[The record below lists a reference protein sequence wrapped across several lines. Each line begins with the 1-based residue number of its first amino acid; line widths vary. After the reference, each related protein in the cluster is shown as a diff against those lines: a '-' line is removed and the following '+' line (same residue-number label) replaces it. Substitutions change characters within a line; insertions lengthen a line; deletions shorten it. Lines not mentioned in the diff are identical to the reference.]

1 MDVQS
6 LLEGK
11 TYRKSNPYYNSKT
24 KKLGAPQFIPTT
36 ESAYNPLNN
45 VVSAAIATPLNQEI
59 DTSQYTPEQLGR
71 YGITPT
77 NVTDSMANELAD
89 AQSNWSKAFNAL
101 AQTVVSEVGLGTVK
115 SFSDMADVIV
125 GGIFESD
132 NDYTNPVSQTLQEW
146 QDAFNNKVAPVYT
159 RPGVDISNGGLADV
173 GWWLSNVPSIM
184 SSLTLLIPGT
194 AATKT
199 MSWSAKGVKLS
210 KGTRNAM
217 RAIGNANKHL
227 NWINDSENI
236 ARVNA
241 GLEMFTNAATMR
253 AIENYQEARGTYT
266 DVYAEASNTFAKMSD
281 VEYDNYIQRH
291 PELLNDDGTV
301 PDKDTAAKRLSSQSA
316 TKTFVGDLGNVVFD
330 VIQLY
335 ALKDIGKNLGFVKPN
350 KSRVAKEA
358 HTRSMKNL
366 NANTEEAVENNLKT
380 NNSKYW
386 DYIKGHAK
394 DWGKD
399 LALESTEGIEEAV
412 NYIAQQEGIN
422 YGKVLLEN
430 EKPSTFDSRFKDY
443 MKNPQLYESAFW
455 GWLGGIVFEVG
466 GSAIEK
472 AKLAHTAKKINEDR
486 AKNAKTEEERQAI
499 LADNKWLTYLETT
512 EDQAAIAAIEERNNK
527 AKQLKDNIV
536 EINNGVNIFGKP
548 DEKTGIKPKFEGTSE
563 DIELAKE
570 MAKAKLIQNY
580 RASLALDAAT
590 SGTYDM
596 LREYVQNESFKKYM
610 VDNKIVSADKVDEF
624 VAETLST
631 MDSAV
636 NTFRQQLTHVREQA
650 NYLNGKKGA
659 RPIPLDYVNLI
670 AKENTDHLMNIED
683 LNSRI
688 KVAELEAIE
697 AANAMTGSNSEENKI
712 KLQEARKLIEISRYA
727 QRYSMNEA
735 YRKRLE
741 EDTTISPMQKQII
754 IADLKRRNEAILNKL
769 IGRDNN
775 IGNLLFALRF
785 SDRTQ
790 IVGKGYKFSDSFA
803 EKTDEQLM
811 EDYENLVESN
821 IFTGSGKTVEE
832 IVALAD
838 DIKNR
843 YTKATGGSDGL
854 INSSKK
860 LFDLYHDI
868 GDLQTEI
875 ANEESLIATTAN
887 QIANR
892 VDFYNN
898 QNNKAREKLIEAS
911 SDVITKLYQKYKDN
925 FNKVEEIIDL
935 AYQGRKSDAE
945 KLANARLTTEEA
957 KDLMKAIDIFNFSSE
972 ANDYIYKFIAGM
984 INGFR
989 NIDRKVS
996 VGSGRTSPEP
1006 APVASPAPSVSP
1018 SPEVESAETTGLSD
1032 NNKATKQSIDNYAIW
1047 ANEHVTF
1054 DTDTHTYFIDGK
1066 PVDYSATQYAEE
1078 IFGRD
1083 EIEGD
1088 YSHSSAI
1095 GNTMD
1100 AIYRDFFIYGDE
1112 VLNRNYPNLNKER
1125 KEKILEDLHR
1135 LRDYLDNRFGK
1146 GKYQVITDEIRLATV
1161 INTPDGNKT
1170 MAGTMDMLVIDNNGD
1185 GHIFDFKAKNHPI
1198 TATIN
1203 GRERNDRRNYTA
1215 QQNIYGTMLE
1225 TVVPFLKG
1233 RIKSLQLVWMDT
1245 FYPKITE
1252 VEYKTSKSGQVT
1264 ISDGSVKDVPI
1275 QDYAGFGTPRL
1286 KDDVS
1291 DSIVPLIQTNQ
1302 INELTIPEMESA
1314 ENNEKLE
1321 RTKNFNVTI
1330 NADGSITINEI
1341 NENSGVQGYVHD
1353 DGTVELQFDKLDK
1366 TEVINYANSN
1376 LFNNPGIDLINE
1388 DWTVVDNPII
1398 ENVNGEW
1405 LVVDRGNINYSS
1417 IENMSDDSL
1426 INYYNYLLHTN
1437 NEDIMNDPN
1446 NAYENEDDIHEEL
1459 SNVQEELTKRGF
1471 TFDDD
1476 GEISTNSST
1485 GRQEQDL
1492 EPPTPPVVVAP
1503 TIQEII
1509 MNPDNAAEVNVAI
1522 AGINAAVNHYGKE
1535 FDKEKVKGKILAQIP
1550 GVFDKVIVEQVLDF
1564 YLEDLALLGD
1574 IANNAA
1580 TEVEAQAARV
1590 VATARF
1596 VDITEKEHD
1605 FSKDTL
1611 FVKSFDDFVDAY
1623 SETLLSPTI
1632 DGKKVIKV
1640 GDLMDFCEKV
1650 AKPVF
1655 NTDANSVFNVIK
1667 GYLDKN
1673 EDKYFIL
1680 DKDDLARNFYTTSSK
1695 KDRTNVDDNL
1705 SFRIDMSSAWKNS
1718 YSTEAARKLKAGDKL
1733 TAEVKK
1739 TQETDDEGNIYE
1751 KPQKVIN
1758 IKNVNGQIVGS
1769 LGVPEYLSDTQNGL
1783 IFVNG
1788 WSQQLIPNGNTVD
1801 SWLKDL
1807 FRDIFTIDNAKTGYN
1822 QDCQTIRNT
1831 LIKYQAKQIS
1841 YKDAVA
1847 TFLNTQLVQN
1857 LIDESIKEK
1866 RNAIK
1871 NHKQFTNKLFI
1882 SGTNKDANGKLWFD
1896 NRIVDKNGKKIED
1909 STINKMFD
1917 TLFGVWN
1924 YTQEDVYAT
1933 KEEREQAILKDLD
1946 TWFIKLYNN
1955 YMFARGIYETQLIT
1969 STDTSTEL
1977 EVSYTNDGELIT
1989 NTSSE
1994 DLDKQYNNFG
2004 SVNES
2009 IVPNSEIH
2017 LAIADPMNYGS
2028 ILMSG
2033 HEPISL
2039 QHITPGSTFIMI
2051 KGANGYVPV
2060 KAVGVQLNDGNFEK
2074 NDGTRM
2080 LAAIERY
2087 MRHAINEY
2095 CHHPSRNQGI
2105 AKLNRWLL
2113 EVFGNFD
2120 TNSIGILQG
2129 NRGLVKVRT
2138 NVIDSAGYTN
2148 TYVTFTNNKGEVRY
2162 LTLKT
2167 AGKHGVSVGFKLTD
2181 DANNII
2187 AQSKKVLQR
2196 SLDNEDSAALLN
2208 IFKDLFANNS
2218 RIQISKTGILSDNT
2232 DNNVSEGGFFKKENG
2247 KFVIDIPGTTIGA
2260 PFHAEYDSYQ
2270 DFLISNNLIR
2280 VNTKV
2285 VNGSNFRAKAIDNQR
2300 NNKVVHVRPTNEKFK
2315 EKLNQLNPMVE
2326 QEVEP
2331 FDEIRLSPTSSETEA
2346 KIFTDL
2352 FNQRHDHVGMSI
2364 VRHLIPDEYFS
2375 DPDFRDLIEELLPR
2389 DIIYD
2394 PNYNDVE
2401 RDDKGNISFTG
2412 FLAETAARN
2421 KARYSRK
2428 RLPYMKDGEVN
2439 YHEGVLHHN
2448 RVVVGD
2454 WFISLLSGNQNEKKE
2469 AVAKMIHEQLHIIIN
2484 NNDNATRKELVDAI
2498 RGIYDEFITA
2508 FNDRY
2513 DANNPYHTYIKQWV
2527 NQYSK
2532 KVYDL
2537 TEEQQLYRLEE
2548 FIVESVT
2555 SDKFIKFLNE
2565 TDTTNVGET
2574 KKSLFDKIIDFILK
2588 YIIFRGQN
2596 VNFEVADDKLLR
2608 KELNILA
2615 EVMNKDATETPA
2627 SPPVEE
2633 NVASQQQTNS
2643 TEEPASTPAPEQS
2656 SNKPIRKRQR
2666 GVTKFT
2672 DQGSNIDDNL
2682 VDNSAKAAFADTVFL
2697 PTDNND
2703 GTTLVN
2709 NGNDGAYISS
2719 AKQFGDKLSVSEQ
2732 IKFNALLGRG
2742 TLNYRCK

>member
-1 MDVQS
+1 MNIQA
-6 LLEGK
+6 LLNGE
-11 TYRKSNPYYNSKT
+11 TYNKPNPLYNSKT
-24 KKLGAPQFIPTT
+24 KKLGAPKFIPTT
-36 ESAYNPLNN
+36 ESQYSPAFNIVNSITKDPINE
-45 VVSAAIATPLNQEI
+45 SI
-59 DTSQYTPEQLGR
+59 DTGGYTLEQLGN
-71 YGITPT
+71 YDITPT
-77 NVTDSMANELAD
+77 NVAGTDYQKELSES
-89 AQSNWSKAFNAL
+89 QSNWSKAFNAL
-101 AQTVVSEVGLGTVK
+101 AQTVVSEVGIGTVK
-115 SFSDMADVIV
+115 AFSDMADALIAP
-125 GGIFESD
+125 IFESD
-132 NDYTNPVSQTLQEW
+132 NDYTNPVSQTLQNW

-159 RPGVDISNGGLADV
+159 KPGVDISNGGLADL
-173 GWWLSNVPSIM
+173 GWWLSNMPSIM

-194 AATKT
+194 AAAKT
-199 MSWSAKGVKLS
+199 MSWLAKASKLG

-236 ARVNA
+236 ARGNA
-241 GLEMFTNAATMR
+241 GLEMFTNAAAMR

-266 DVYAEASNTFAKMSD
+266 DVYSEANNTFAKMSD
-281 VEYDNYIQRH
+281 ADYNNYIQKH
-291 PELLNDDGTV
+291 PQLLNDDGTV
-301 PDKDTAAKRLSSQSA
+301 PDKDTAAKRIASQSA
-316 TKTFVGDLGNVVFD
+316 DKTFVGDLGNVVFD

-366 NANTEEAVENNLKT
+366 NATTEEAVENNLKT

-386 DYIKGHAK
+386 NYIKGHAK

-455 GWLGGIVFEVG
+455 GWLGGIVFEGG

-548 DEKTGIKPKFEGTSE
+548 DEKTGLKPKFEGTSE

-650 NYLNGKKGA
+650 NYLNSKKGA

-697 AANAMTGSNSEENKI
+697 AANAMTGSSSEENKI

-735 YRKRLE
+735 YRKKLE
-741 EDTTISPMQKQII
+741 EDTTMSPMQKQII

-769 IGRDNN
+769 IGQDNN
-775 IGNLLFALRF
+775 ISNLLFALRF

-811 EDYENLVESN
+811 EDYESLVGSN

-832 IVALAD
+832 MVALAD

-843 YTKATGGSDGL
+843 YAKVTGGSDGL

-875 ANEESLIATTAN
+875 ANEESLIATTVN

-898 QNNKAREKLIEAS
+898 QNNKARAKLIEAS

-935 AYQGRKSDAE
+935 AYKGRKSDAE
-945 KLANARLTTEEA
+945 KLANARLTSEEA

-984 INGFR
+984 INGFK

-996 VGSGRTSPEP
+996 VGSGRTSSEP
-1006 APVASPAPSVSP
+1006 APATSPETSASP
-1018 SPEVESAETTGLSD
+1018 SPESKSEETTGLSD
-1032 NNKATKQSIDNYAIW
+1032 KNKATKQAIDDYATW

-1078 IFGRD
+1078 VFGRD

-1100 AIYRDFFIYGDE
+1100 AMYRDFFIYGDE

-1161 INTPDGNKT
+1161 INTPEGKKT
-1170 MAGTMDMLVIDNNGD
+1170 MAGTMDMLVIDDNGD
-1185 GHIFDFKAKNHPI
+1185 AHIFDFKAKNHPI

-1215 QQNIYGTMLE
+1215 QQNIYDVMLE
-1225 TVVPFLKG
+1225 TVVPSLKG
-1233 RIKSLQLVWMDT
+1233 RVKSLQLVWMDT

-1275 QDYAGFGTPRL
+1275 QDYAGFGTPKL

-1291 DSIVPLIQTNQ
+1291 DSIIPLAQTNQ
-1302 INELTIPEMESA
+1302 INELTIPAMESA
-1314 ENNEKLE
+1314 EDNEELE
-1321 RTKNFNVTI
+1321 NTKNFNVTI

-1341 NENSGVQGYVHD
+1341 NENNGVQGYVHD
-1353 DGTVELQFDKLDK
+1353 DGTVELQFDELDK

-1388 DWTVVDNPII
+1388 DWAVVDNPII

-1405 LVVDRGNINYSS
+1405 LVVDRGNINYNSV
-1417 IENMSDDSL
+1417 ENMSDDSL
-1426 INYYNYLLHTN
+1426 INYYNYLLHTSS
-1437 NEDIMNDPN
+1437 EDIMNNPDN
-1446 NAYENEDDIHEEL
+1446 GYSSEDEVYEEFDKVQTEL
-1459 SNVQEELTKRGF
+1459 EKRGF
-1471 TFDDD
+1471 VFDEY

-1485 GRQEQDL
+1485 GGQEQDL
-1492 EPPTPPVVVAP
+1492 EPPTPPVTVPP

-1509 MNPDNAAEVNVAI
+1509 MNPDNAAEVNVVI
-1522 AGINAAVNHYGKE
+1522 SGINAAVKHYGKD

-1550 GVFDKVIVEQVLDF
+1550 GNIFDKTIVEQVLDF
-1564 YLEDLALLGD
+1564 YLEDLSLLGD

-1596 VDITEKEHD
+1596 VDITEKDHD

-1611 FVKSFDDFVDAY
+1611 FVNSFNDFVDAY
-1623 SETLLSPTI
+1623 CATLLSPTI

-1655 NTDANSVFNVIK
+1655 NTDANSIFNVIK

-1695 KDRTNVDDNL
+1695 KDRTDVDDNL
-1705 SFRIDMSSAWKNS
+1705 SFRIDMSPAWKNS

-1733 TAEVKK
+1733 TAEVKT
-1739 TQETDDEGNIYE
+1739 TQGIDDEGNTYDKAE
-1751 KPQKVIN
+1751 KVIN

-1769 LGVPEYLSDTQNGL
+1769 LSVPEYLSGTQNGL

-1788 WSQQLIPNGNTVD
+1788 WSQQLIPNGNSIN

-1807 FRDIFTIDNAKTGYN
+1807 FRDIFTIDNTNTGYN
-1822 QDCQTIRNT
+1822 QDCQTIRNI

-1841 YKDAVA
+1841 YKDAVT

-1857 LIDESIKEK
+1857 LIKESITEK

-1896 NRIVDKNGKKIED
+1896 DKIVDKNNNKVD

-1933 KEEREQAILKDLD
+1933 KEEREQAILRDLD
-1946 TWFIKLYNN
+1946 NWFVKLYNN

-1969 STDTSTEL
+1969 SIDASTEL

-1989 NTSSE
+1989 NTNSE
-1994 DLDKQYNNFG
+1994 NLDEQYNNFS

-2009 IVPNSEIH
+2009 IALNSEIH

-2051 KGANGYVPV
+2051 KGTNGYVPV
-2060 KAVGVQLNDGNFEK
+2060 KAVGVQLNDSLKK
-2074 NDGTRM
+2074 NDGAKM
-2080 LAAIERY
+2080 LVAIRNY
-2087 MRHAINEY
+2087 MMIAVNDY
-2095 CHHPSRNQGI
+2095 CHKPSKNQGI

-2196 SLDNEDSAALLN
+2196 NLDNEDSDALLN
-2208 IFKDLFANNS
+2208 IFKDILFNNS
-2218 RIQISKTGILSDNT
+2218 RIQISKTGILSDNI
-2232 DNNVSEGGFFKKENG
+2232 DSNVSEGGFFRKENG
-2247 KFVIDIPGTTIGA
+2247 KFVIDIPGNEFYT

-2270 DFLISNNLIR
+2270 DFLVSNNLIK

-2326 QEVEP
+2326 QEAEH
-2331 FDEIRLSPTSSETEA
+2331 FDEIRLAPTSSETEA

-2401 RDDKGNISFTG
+2401 RDDKGNVSFTG

-2421 KARYSRK
+2421 KARYSRR
-2428 RLPYMKDGEVN
+2428 RLSYVKDGKVN

-2469 AVAKMIHEQLHIIIN
+2469 AIAKMIHEQLHIIIN
-2484 NNDNATRKELVDAI
+2484 NNDNATRKELVNAI

-2527 NQYSK
+2527 KQYSK
-2532 KVYDL
+2532 GIYDL
-2537 TEEQQLYRLEE
+2537 TEEQQMYRLEE

-2555 SDKFIKFLNE
+2555 NDKFIKFLNE
-2565 TDTTNVGET
+2565 TNTTNVGET

-2608 KELNILA
+2608 KELNVLA
-2615 EVMNKDATETPA
+2615 EVMNKDVTETPA

-2633 NVASQQQTNS
+2633 NSASQQQTTS
-2643 TEEPASTPAPEQS
+2643 TEEPASTPASEQP

-2666 GVTKFT
+2666 GVTRFT

-2732 IKFNALLGRG
+2732 IKFNALLKRG

>member
-1 MDVQS
+1 MVFDFDAGGHTT
-6 LLEGK
+6 LNPNYK
-11 TYRKSNPYYNSKT
+11 KSNGQPKYIEST
-24 KKLGAPQFIPTT
+24 SIAPDLQFGANTSNRGFD
-36 ESAYNPLNN
+36 
-45 VVSAAIATPLNQEI
+45 IARETLFNF
-59 DTSQYTPEQLGR
+59 DNFTPEQIEALHD
-71 YGITPT
+71 YGMTPSKIEGSFD
-77 NVTDSMANELAD
+77 NYRNQLAE
-89 AQSNWSKAFNAL
+89 AQSNWNKAFNSL
-101 AQTVVSEVGLGTVK
+101 AQTVVSEVGLGTIK
-115 SFSDMADVIV
+115 AFSDMADALIAP
-125 GGIFESD
+125 IFESD
-132 NDYTNPVSQTLQEW
+132 NDYTNPISAKLQEL
-146 QDAFNNKVAPVYT
+146 QDDFNNKVAPIYV
-159 RPGVDISNGGLADV
+159 GDDVNIANGGLADV
-173 GWWLSNVPSIM
+173 GWWMSNMPSIM

-194 AATKT
+194 AAAKA
-199 MSWSAKGVKLS
+199 MSWAAKASKLG
-210 KGTRNAM
+210 KGARNAM

-227 NWINDSENI
+227 NWINDSEHI
-236 ARVNA
+236 ARANA
-241 GLEMFTNAATMR
+241 GLEMFTNAAAMR

-266 DVYAEASNTFAKMSD
+266 DVYTEANNTFSKMSD
-281 VEYDNYIQRH
+281 IEYNNYIQRH
-291 PELLNDDGTV
+291 PELLNNDGTV

-316 TKTFVGDLGNVVFD
+316 TKTFVGDFGNVVFD

-366 NANTEEAVENNLKT
+366 NATTEEAVENNLKS

-422 YGKVLLEN
+422 YGKVLLEK
-430 EKPSTFDSRFKDY
+430 EKPSTFDSRFRDY

-455 GWLGGIVFEVG
+455 GWLGGIVFEGG

-472 AKLAHTAKKINEDR
+472 AKLAHTVKKINKDR
-486 AKNAKTEEERQAI
+486 AKNATTEEERQAI

-527 AKQLKDNIV
+527 AKQFKDNIV
-536 EINNGVNIFGKP
+536 EINNGINIFGKP
-548 DEKTGIKPKFEGTSE
+548 DEKTGLKPKFEGTSE

-624 VAETLST
+624 IAETLST

-636 NTFRQQLTHVREQA
+636 NTFRQQLTHVKEQV
-650 NYLNGKKGA
+650 NYLNSKKGA
-659 RPIPLDYVNLI
+659 RAIPLDYVNLI

-688 KVAELEAIE
+688 AVAEKEELENIKAITDKRAKNWFPEQKIRE
-697 AANAMTGSNSEENKI
+697 AKE
-712 KLQEARKLIEISRYA
+712 LIEISRYA

-735 YRKRLE
+735 YIKHIE
-741 EDTTISPMQKQII
+741 NDTTVSPMQKQIM

-769 IGRDNN
+769 VGQDNN

-790 IVGKGYKFSDSFA
+790 IIGKDYKFSDKFA

-811 EDYENLVESN
+811 EDYENLVGSN

-832 IVALAD
+832 IIALAD
-838 DIKNR
+838 NIKNR
-843 YTKATGGSDGL
+843 YAKVTGGTDGL

-875 ANEESLIATTAN
+875 VNEESLIATTAN

-898 QNNKAREKLIEAS
+898 QNNVARAKLIEAS
-911 SDVITKLYQKYKDN
+911 SDVITKLYQKYKDD

-935 AYQGRKSDAE
+935 AYQGRKTDAE
-945 KLANARLTTEEA
+945 KLANVRLTSEEA

-984 INGFR
+984 INGFK
-989 NIDRKVS
+989 NIDRKVN
-996 VGSGRTSPEP
+996 VGSGRTSLEP
-1006 APVASPAPSVSP
+1006 ASVASSETASVASSEPSASSSSEIEP
-1018 SPEVESAETTGLSD
+1018 AETIGLSD
-1032 NNKATKQSIDNYAIW
+1032 KNKATKQAIDDYSSW
-1047 ANEHVTF
+1047 ANERVTF
-1054 DTDTHTYFIDGK
+1054 DSETHTYFIDGK

-1078 IFGRD
+1078 VFGRE

-1100 AIYRDFFIYGDE
+1100 AMYRDFFIYGDE

-1161 INTPDGNKT
+1161 INTPDGQKT
-1170 MAGTMDMLVIDNNGD
+1170 MAGTMDMLIIDDNGD

-1203 GRERNDRRNYTA
+1203 GKERNDRRNYTA
-1215 QQNIYGTMLE
+1215 QQNIYAAMLE
-1225 TVVPFLKG
+1225 TTIPSLKG
-1233 RIKSLQLVWMDT
+1233 RIKSLQLIWMDT

-1264 ISDGSVKDVPI
+1264 VTDGAVKDMPI
-1275 QDYAGFGTPRL
+1275 QDYSGFGTPRL

-1291 DSIVPLIQTNQ
+1291 DSIIPLAQTNQ
-1302 INELTIPEMESA
+1302 INELTIPKMESA
-1314 ENNEKLE
+1314 ENNESLE

-1353 DGTVELQFDKLDK
+1353 DGTVELQFDELDK

-1388 DWTVVDNPII
+1388 DWAVVDNPII

-1405 LVVDRGNINYSS
+1405 LVVDRGNINYDS
-1417 IENMSDDSL
+1417 IENMSDDNL
-1426 INYYNYLLHTN
+1426 INHYNNLLHTSEN
-1437 NEDIMNDPN
+1437 NE
-1446 NAYENEDDIHEEL
+1446 YEEVNKVRSEL
-1459 SNVQEELTKRGF
+1459 EKRGF
-1471 TFDDD
+1471 TFDDN
-1476 GEISTNSST
+1476 GEIITNSST
-1485 GRQEQDL
+1485 GGQEQDL
-1492 EPPTPPVVVAP
+1492 ESPTPPVVVAP

-1509 MNPDNAAEVNVAI
+1509 MNPDNAAEVNVVI
-1522 AGINAAVNHYGKE
+1522 SGINAAIKHYGKD

-1550 GVFDKVIVEQVLDF
+1550 SNVFDKSIVEQVLDF
-1564 YLEDLALLGD
+1564 YLEDLFLLGD

-1596 VDITEKEHD
+1596 VDITEKDHD

-1623 SETLLSPTI
+1623 CATLLSPII

-1640 GDLMDFCEKV
+1640 GDLMEFCEKV

-1680 DKDDLARNFYTTSSK
+1680 DKDDLAREFYTTSSK
-1695 KDRTNVDDNL
+1695 KDRTEVDNNL
-1705 SFRIDMSSAWKNS
+1705 SFRIDMSPAWKNS

-1733 TAEVKK
+1733 IAEVKK
-1739 TQETDDEGNIYE
+1739 TQKTDYEGNTYE
-1751 KPQKVIN
+1751 EAEKVIN

-1769 LGVPEYLSDTQNGL
+1769 LGVPEYLSGTQNGL
-1783 IFVNG
+1783 VFVNG
-1788 WSQQLIPNGNTVD
+1788 WSQQLIPNGNSVD

-1807 FRDIFTIDNAKTGYN
+1807 FRDIFIIDNGNTEYN
-1822 QDCQTIRNT
+1822 QDCQTIRNI

-1841 YKDAVA
+1841 YKDAVT
-1847 TFLNTQLVQN
+1847 TFLNTRLVQN
-1857 LIDESIKEK
+1857 LIKESIKEK
-1866 RNAIK
+1866 RDAIK

-1882 SGTNKDANGKLWFD
+1882 SGTNRDENGKLWFD
-1896 NRIVDKNGKKIED
+1896 DRIVDKNNNKVD

-1933 KEEREQAILKDLD
+1933 KEERERAILRDID
-1946 TWFIKLYNN
+1946 NWFVKLYNN
-1955 YMFARGIYETQLIT
+1955 YMFARGIYETQLMT
-1969 STDTSTEL
+1969 SLDAFTEL

-1989 NTSSE
+1989 NTNSE
-1994 DLDKQYNNFG
+1994 NLDEQYNSFN
-2004 SVNES
+2004 SVNEA
-2009 IVPNSEIH
+2009 IAPNSEIH

-2051 KGANGYVPV
+2051 KGTNGYVPV
-2060 KAVGVQLNDGNFEK
+2060 KAVGVQLNDSNFDK
-2074 NDGTRM
+2074 NDGTKM

-2087 MRHAINEY
+2087 MRYAINEY
-2095 CHHPSRNQGI
+2095 CHHPSKNQGV
-2105 AKLNRWLL
+2105 AKLNKWLL

-2129 NRGLVKVRT
+2129 NRGLVKVKT
-2138 NVIDSAGYTN
+2138 NFIDSAGYTN
-2148 TYVTFTNNKGEVRY
+2148 TYVTFTTSDGKIRY

-2232 DNNVSEGGFFKKENG
+2232 NNNVSEGGFFRKENG
-2247 KFVIDIPGTTIGA
+2247 KFVIDIPGTKLH
-2260 PFHAEYDSYQ
+2260 PSFHAEYDSYQ
-2270 DFLISNNLIR
+2270 DFLISNNLIK

-2315 EKLNQLNPMVE
+2315 EKLNQLNPTVE
-2326 QEVEP
+2326 QTAEP
-2331 FDEIRLSPTSSETEA
+2331 FDEIRLALTSSETEA

-2352 FNQRHDHVGMSI
+2352 FNQRHEHVGMSI

-2375 DPDFRDLIEELLPR
+2375 DPDFRGLIEELLPR

-2421 KARYSRK
+2421 KARYSRR
-2428 RLPYMKDGEVN
+2428 RLPYMKDGKVN
-2439 YHEGVLHHN
+2439 YREGVLHHN

-2508 FNDRY
+2508 FNNKY

-2527 NQYSK
+2527 DQYSK

-2537 TEEQQLYRLEE
+2537 TEEQQMYRLEE

-2555 SDKFIKFLNE
+2555 NDKFIKFLNE
-2565 TDTTNVGET
+2565 TDTTDVGET

-2615 EVMNKDATETPA
+2615 EVMNKNVTETPA

-2633 NVASQQQTNS
+2633 NVVSQQQITS
-2643 TEEPASTPAPEQS
+2643 TEKLSSTTATEQP
-2656 SNKPIRKRQR
+2656 SNRPIRKRQR

-2709 NGNDGAYISS
+2709 NGNNGSYISS

-2732 IKFNALLGRG
+2732 IKFNALLERG